1 MITEKDMEYIISAN
15 PDKYIEEGLVF
26 LSRQLS
32 IGSYRFDLL
41 FKDRHGAKLIVELQ
55 KGTLDRNH
63 TYKIFD
69 YFNEFKEQKP
79 AEFVD
84 VMIIANKIPR
94 ERQRRL
100 KSYGVPFIEIDET
113 TFTKAEI
120 LFAHWE
126 QFFDKN
132 NIAYARPTIKDDPP
146 QYSPSYFLSELS
158 CWIDIYSNKPDQKEL
173 LLPLKFCLNSH
184 EKVHVFVGEPE
195 NSFSFISYYFYE
207 HFLPLE
213 RVREMINDPI
223 EYATDTFSE
232 DGLVSKGSDI
242 YFSFENKTVKLRQKL

>member
-1 MITEKDMEYIISAN
+1 MISEKDMEYIISAN
-15 PDKYIEEGLVF
+15 PDKYVEPGLVF

-41 FKDRHGAKLIVELQ
+41 FQDRHGAKLIVELQ

-69 YFNEFKEQKP
+69 YFDEYREQKP
-79 AEFVD
+79 TEFVD

-100 KSYGVPFIEIDET
+100 KSFGVSFKEIDET
-113 TFTKAEI
+113 AFSKTEI

-132 NIAYARPTIKDDPP
+132 NIAYERFTIKDDPP
-146 QYSPSYFLSELS
+146 QYSPSYFLSELC
-158 CWIDIYSNKPDQKEL
+158 CWIDIYSEKPDQQEL
-173 LLPLKFCLNSH
+173 LLPLKFCLSSH
-184 EKVHVFVGEPE
+184 EEVHVFVGQPE
-195 NSFSFISYYFYE
+195 NSLSVVSYSFSKHY
-207 HFLPLE
+207 LPSE

-232 DGLVSKGSDI
+232 DGFVSNDSDI
-242 YFSFENKTVKLRQKL
+242 YFSFEINSVKLRQKL